1 MSAPGAVNAHPTGE
15 SGLIRILP
23 LASIRPSPEND
34 KLYRPVNPSDPEIH
48 ALALSIRAQG
58 LLEPLVVSQDRYI
71 LSGHRR
77 YAALRLL
84 GLPDAR
90 CQVRE
95 DVGRADPGF
104 VALLREH
111 NRQREKTADERL
123 REEVVSADPKDS
135 RRRLIEHRQQKAR
148 VEADCIHIAGY
159 KPRARISKAKL
170 PMLNAIKGI
179 INALEDFWPL
189 SDRQIHYQLLNA
201 PPLIH
206 ASKPDSVYQ
215 NRPNCYKA
223 LTDLLTRARLQG
235 YIGMNVIGDE
245 TRPVELSQSDDTTT
259 AFFRRELAWFLKGYR
274 RNLQQSQPN
283 HIEIVGE
290 KNTVRSILA
299 PVAEEFCI
307 PLTTGRGFCSL
318 PPRHEMAKRFRA
330 SGKEKLIL
338 LVLSDLDPDGEEICH
353 SFARSMRDD
362 FGIGGIEAVKV
373 AITREHVA
381 RFQLPAGGEAKKKS
395 TNYKK
400 FVAQHGTEVFELEA
414 LPPATLQALLRE
426 SLDSVMDVAA
436 FNAEVEA
443 EEQDAQTLDEKRQMV
458 HRVFRDEVLADP
470 TKNGGETK

>member
-1 MSAPGAVNAHPTGE
+1 MSDPATARPGLTAE
-15 SGLIRILP
+15 FGLVRILP

-34 KLYRPVNPSDPEIH
+34 KLYRPVNPSDPDIH
-48 ALALSIRAQG
+48 ALARSIRAQG
-58 LLEPLVVSQDRYI
+58 LLEPLVISRDCYI

-84 GLPDAR
+84 GAPDAR

-95 DVGRADPGF
+95 DVQRTDPGF
-104 VALLREH
+104 LPLLREH

-148 VEADCIHIAGY
+148 VNADCIEIAERKGRP
-159 KPRARISKAKL
+159 KISKAKI
-170 PMLNAIKGI
+170 PMLNAVKEI
-179 INALEDFWPL
+179 IEALRDFWPL
-189 SDRQIHYQLLNA
+189 SDRGIHYQLLNA

-215 NRPNCYKA
+215 NLRNCYNS
-223 LTDLLTRARLQG
+223 LTDLLTRARLEG
-235 YIGMNVIGDE
+235 SIPMNVIGDE
-245 TRPVELSQSDDTTT
+245 TRPMEVWQSDNTTT
-259 AFFRRELAWFLKGYR
+259 PFFRRELDWFLKGYR

-290 KNTVRSILA
+290 KNTVRGILA

-318 PPRHEMAKRFRA
+318 PPRYEMAKRFKE

-338 LVLSDLDPDGEEICH
+338 LILSDLDPDGEEICH

-362 FGIGGIEAVKV
+362 FGISGVEAVKV
-373 AITREHVA
+373 ALTREHVE

-400 FVAQHGTEVFELEA
+400 FVARHGTEVFELEA
-414 LPPATLQALLRE
+414 LPPATLQVLLRE
-426 SLDSVMDVAA
+426 AIDSVMDVAA
-436 FNAEVEA
+436 FDSEMDA
-443 EEQDAQTLDEKRQMV
+443 EEQDAQTLDEKRQIL
-458 HRVFRDEVLADP
+458 HRVFRDDLLADR
-470 TKNGGETK
+470 TQDGGESK